1 MERDVIVVG
10 GGPGGTTTAMALAQK
25 GHDVLL
31 LDRQKFPRDK
41 ICGDGVPVS
50 AIKVLNQLGM
60 ADKIAQAD
68 FYRIDSLLIMS
79 PRGYALESSLDLA
92 DDGANSYVVP
102 RLKFDHL
109 LYQHALDSGAEFCQA
124 QVLEPLLERGRV
136 VGVRVRCQNKIQDIR
151 ARLVIAADGVTSVVA
166 RALRPDKQQDRHRAV
181 AIRVYVDDFVEYAH
195 QVEFYLYKDILPG
208 YAWIFPTAKG
218 QANIGLGIR
227 LDHFRRVKGNL
238 EKMLN
243 QFLDMADI
251 KKRFKSKTRM
261 YGVSSWQLNFGS
273 QPMQRAY
280 EGAMLVGDAA
290 SLINPLTGGGIYN
303 AIVSAEFAAAVAH
316 EALQDNDLSRERLKE
331 YENRC
336 NQDLWPVMKRSFLM
350 QQWLVPYPLL
360 LEGLIRTLG
369 ANSSFAQTF
378 LTKF

>member
-1 MERDVIVVG
+1 
-10 GGPGGTTTAMALAQK
+10 MALAQK

-68 FYRIDSLLIMS
+68 FYRIDSLLIVS
-79 PRGYALESSLDLA
+79 PRGYELESPLDLH

-102 RLKFDHL
+102 RLKFDYL

-124 QVLEPLLERGRV
+124 QVIAPLLERGRV
-136 VGVRVRCQNKIQDIR
+136 VGVRVRCQNTIQDIR

-166 RALRPDKQQDRHRAV
+166 RALRPDKQQDMHRAV
-181 AIRVYVDDFVEYAH
+181 AIRAYVDDFAIQAH
-195 QVEFYLYKDILPG
+195 QVEFYLYKSILPG
-208 YAWIFPTAKG
+208 YAWIFPTAEG

-227 LDHFRRVKGNL
+227 LDRFRHMKGNL
-238 EKMLN
+238 EKMLD
-243 QFLDMADI
+243 QFLSLPDI
-251 KKRFKSKTRM
+251 KKRFKPTTRM
-261 YGVSSWQLNFGS
+261 YGVASWQLNFGS
-273 QPMQRAY
+273 QPIQRAY

-290 SLINPLTGGGIYN
+290 NLINPLTGGGICN
-303 AIVSAEFAAAVAH
+303 AIVSAQIAAAVAH
-316 EALQDNDLSRERLKE
+316 EALQADDVSRERLKQ
-331 YENRC
+331 YETLC
-336 NQDLWPVMKRSFLM
+336 DQELWPGMKRSFFM
-350 QQWLVPYPLL
+350 QQRLVPYPLL

-369 ANSSFAQTF
+369 TNSSFAQTF
-378 LTKF
+378 LNKF